1 MLVASKALFDQST
14 GRMYG
19 TLYVVIR
26 DRNFKPFYANFT
38 SEGNDVVLLNEEGV
52 IVSSNRTELIGMG
65 MRALQEVVTDQGEGE
80 DDPSAYVMGNERIV
94 FSEYLPEFEFYLVNM
109 IDKKAVTDRW

>member
-1 MLVASKALFDQST
+1 MAHPAQILYQLYRGEDHSADAKEPMLVASKALFDQST

-65 MRALQEVVTDQGEGE
+65 DEG
-80 DDPSAYVMGNERIV
+80 R
-94 FSEYLPEFEFYLVNM
+94 F
-109 IDKKAVTDRW
+109 KKS